1 MADRTPSRPGRPSS
15 TGRPGGGARPG
26 ARPTSRP
33 ASGSGSGA
41 GSTSTPSATSAP
53 KPSPKPSSTSGST
66 AKGPGTGS
74 STSAGRSSSART
86 SSRAGSGRSSATRPG
101 RSRPGAA
108 RTSRPGAGK
117 ERPALAARPRT
128 PQAAPPSASTAWVRG
143 AILLG
148 IVVMLAVTIVPTLRS
163 LVQQRGDTAAMQEKV
178 AEQQQSVQQLERQA
192 ALWKDP
198 AYIEVQAR
206 ERLKFV
212 RVGDRAYTVIDPS
225 ADRAAT
231 PATARPAVAAPL
243 ANAASPWYGKVW
255 QSVQIADRP
264 AAGVTSTK

>member
-15 TGRPGGGARPG
+15 TGRSGGGARPASPRQAQAPG
-26 ARPTSRP
+26 AKPGPKPGPKATSKP
-33 ASGSGSGA
+33 GA
-41 GSTSTPSATSAP
+41 GAGTSGSTST
-53 KPSPKPSSTSGST
+53 
-66 AKGPGTGS
+66 
-74 STSAGRSSSART
+74 GRPSSARST
-86 SSRAGSGRSSATRPG
+86 SRAGASRSSATRPG
-101 RSRPGAA
+101 QSRPGAA
-108 RTSRPGAGK
+108 RASRPGAGK

-128 PQAAPPSASTAWVRG
+128 PQTAPPSASTAWVRG

-148 IVVMLAVTIVPTLRS
+148 ILVMLAVTIVPTLRS
-163 LVQQRGDTAAMQEKV
+163 LVQQRGDAAAMQDKV
-178 AEQQQSVQQLERQA
+178 AAQRDTVAQLEREA

-225 ADRAAT
+225 TNEASA
-231 PATARPAVAAPL
+231 PASERPVVAAPM

-255 QSVQIADRP
+255 QSIQIADRP
-264 AAGVTSTK
+264 TAGVNRPK

>member
-15 TGRPGGGARPG
+15 SGGPDGGARPAA
-26 ARPTSRP
+26 ARQTRRP
-33 ASGSGSGA
+33 SS
-41 GSTSTPSATSAP
+41 GSTSGGSSA
-53 KPSPKPSSTSGST
+53 ST
-66 AKGPGTGS
+66 AGS
-74 STSAGRSSSART
+74 RASSARST
-86 SSRAGSGRSSATRPG
+86 GRAGVVRSSATRPG
-101 RSRPGAA
+101 QSRPGAA
-108 RTSRPGAGK
+108 RASRPGAGK

-163 LVQQRGDTAAMQEKV
+163 LVQQRGDTAALREKV
-178 AEQQQSVQQLERQA
+178 AEQRQTVQQLERET

-225 ADRAAT
+225 ADAT
-231 PATARPAVAAPL
+231 GAPTEARPIVAAPM

-255 QSVQIADRP
+255 QSIQIADRP
-264 AAGVTSTK
+264 TDGVTPRK